1 MSDTNRN
8 DERDE
13 VLFALHRECSN
24 PTAQQIIQWVE
35 KYPQFADDIRDHAA
49 ILKDWAAREA
59 LPVLEPNAAM
69 LSRSQSRAMDALHK
83 AQMAPV
89 AEPAGGV
96 TRTFEQIMASCG
108 TDVPQLSRQLNIG
121 RGILSALVSGR
132 MLAPVGDRLVT
143 VFMSCL
149 SITRDVFNV
158 ALQSALATP
167 RLGHAK
173 AEGTPSVIPRS
184 YEDLVRAS
192 SMPDDRKH
200 FWLGED

>member
-1 MSDTNRN
+1 MTDTNRN
-8 DERDE
+8 DERDV

-24 PTAQQIIQWVE
+24 PTAQQIIQWIE
-35 KYPQFADDIRDHAA
+35 KYPQFADDIRSHDA
-49 ILKDWAAREA
+49 ILKDWAAREG

-69 LSRSQSRAMDALHK
+69 ISRSQSRAMNALHK

-89 AEPAGGV
+89 AEQAGAA

-108 TDVPQLSRQLNIG
+108 TDVPQLSRKLNIG
-121 RGILSALVSGR
+121 RGVLAALVSGR
-132 MLAPVGDRLVT
+132 MLAPVGERLIT
-143 VFMSCL
+143 AFMSSL
-149 SITRDVFNV
+149 SITRDAFNA

-184 YEDLVRAS
+184 YQDLVRAS